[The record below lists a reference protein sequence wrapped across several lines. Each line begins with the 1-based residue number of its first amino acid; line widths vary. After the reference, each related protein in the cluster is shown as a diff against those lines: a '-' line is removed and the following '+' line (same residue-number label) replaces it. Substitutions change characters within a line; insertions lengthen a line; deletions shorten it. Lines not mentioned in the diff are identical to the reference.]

1 MSTIKGLEQT
11 AKARSCLT
19 PEVRKKAGEAK
30 HQNFLIKNI
39 VNEAIKEVLLDD
51 TKKGTPQYKQ
61 FLDAYIKTAI
71 KNPNSQAA
79 GFFADRIIA
88 KDLLTVLDT
97 QHEKEL
103 ARDLDFTRY
112 RILNQFYDRQREVM
126 QEINHRKRI
135 MCLTSR
141 RTGKSTMAAGIIDL
155 VSVKKESDI
164 IYFNR
169 TFANGIKQVFDN
181 VIKYADSVDLK
192 ITEKKKSD
200 GYIKFANG
208 SSLQVFGNSNN
219 AEADKARG
227 YKARCVIIDEVGH
240 QRNLDYLLNE
250 VIYPL
255 MADYEDSTL
264 LLLGTPSRIPHHF
277 STKIW
282 ESDSS
287 FRKYNWSMIE
297 NPYIPKA
304 REFIEEICKAKG
316 LSIESPFIQREYFGK
331 IAPDTEAI
339 IFKKRSYLDSNTI
352 AKIKSGEIKI
362 TDIVIGVD
370 YGFSDFNSMITL
382 AYNRHE
388 KTSFVIEESKF
399 NRATVSEIIERVK
412 KHHANAKEI
421 LEGLRINPEDH
432 LKIYADTNEESITAD
447 LMVKHKLPAYNC
459 YKYDKM
465 FAIEMLADELRA
477 GRMAI
482 PKDGVLDSEMERT
495 LYARNEEDDII
506 NEIDETAFH
515 ADAIMALLYASRKA
529 FFDMDYGINFK
540 ESQPKTK
547 ESQPKTSDYIT
558 DSNGTI
564 VDVNLSN
571 DSGNFEDSG
580 IVG

>member
-1 MSTIKGLEQT
+1 MTSYNAEK
-11 AKARSCLT
+11 ASKARRGITAES
-19 PEVRKKAGEAK
+19 RKKQGQS
-30 HQNFLIKNI
+30 HSQNAMIKNI
-39 VNEAIKEVLLDD
+39 VNEAIKEMLLDD

-61 FLDAYIKTAI
+61 FLDSYIKTAI
-71 KNPNSQAA
+71 TDPNSQAA

-339 IFKKRSYLDSNTI
+339 IFKKRSYLDGSTI
-352 AKIKSGEIKI
+352 TKIKSGEVKI

-412 KHHANAKEI
+412 KHHANAKGI

-482 PKDGVLDSEMERT
+482 PKGGVLDSEMERT
-495 LYARNEEDDII
+495 LYARNDEDDII

-529 FFDMDYGINFK
+529 FFDMDYDINF
-540 ESQPKTK
+540 K

-564 VDVNLSN
+564 VDVNLSD

>member
-1 MSTIKGLEQT
+1 MTSYNAEK
-11 AKARSCLT
+11 ASKARRGITAES
-19 PEVRKKAGEAK
+19 RKKQGQS
-30 HQNFLIKNI
+30 HSQNAMIKNI
-39 VNEAIKEVLLDD
+39 VNEAIKEMLLDENQ
-51 TKKGTPQYKQ
+51 KGTPQYRQ
-61 FLDAYIKTAI
+61 FLDSYIKTAI
-71 KNPNSQAA
+71 TDPNSQAA

-141 RTGKSTMAAGIIDL
+141 RTGKSTMAAGIVDL

-169 TFANGIKQVFDN
+169 TFANGLKQVFDN

-208 SSLQVFGNSNN
+208 SSLQIFGNSNN

-339 IFKKRSYLDSNTI
+339 IFKKRSYLDSSTI
-352 AKIKSGEIKI
+352 AKIKTGEIKI

-412 KHHANAKEI
+412 KHHGSAKEI

-482 PKDGVLDSEMERT
+482 PKGGVLDSEMERT

-529 FFDMDYGINFK
+529 FFDMDYDINF
-540 ESQPKTK
+540 K

-564 VDVNLSN
+564 VDVNLSD

>member
-1 MSTIKGLEQT
+1 MSSVKGLKQT
-11 AKARSCLT
+11 AKARSLLT
-19 PEVRKKAGEAK
+19 PAVRKKAGETK

-39 VNEAIKEVLLDD
+39 VNEAIKEMLLDD

-61 FLDAYIKTAI
+61 FLDSYIKTAI
-71 KNPNSQAA
+71 TDPNSQAA

-141 RTGKSTMAAGIIDL
+141 RTGKSTMAAGIVDL

-208 SSLQVFGNSNN
+208 SSLQIFGNSNN

-282 ESDSS
+282 ESDTS

-304 REFIEEICKAKG
+304 REFIDEICKAKG

-339 IFKKRSYLDSNTI
+339 IFKKRTYLKADTI

-412 KHHANAKEI
+412 KHYGAAKEI
-421 LEGLRINPEDH
+421 LEGLRINTEDH

-482 PKDGVLDSEMERT
+482 PKGGVLDSEMERT

-529 FFDMDYGINFK
+529 FFDMDYDINF
-540 ESQPKTK
+540 K

-558 DSNGTI
+558 DSSGTI
-564 VDVNLSN
+564 VDVNLSD
-571 DSGNFEDSG
+571 DSGNFENSG

>member
-1 MSTIKGLEQT
+1 MNSYNEEK
-11 AKARSCLT
+11 ASRARSGIT
-19 PEVRKKAGEAK
+19 AESRKKQGQS
-30 HQNFLIKNI
+30 HSQNVMIKNI
-39 VNEAIKEVLLDD
+39 VYEAIKEMLLDE
-51 TKKGTPQYKQ
+51 TKKGTPRYKQ
-61 FLDAYIKTAI
+61 FLDAYIQTAI
-71 KNPNSQAA
+71 TDPNSQAA

-181 VIKYADSVDLK
+181 VLKYADSVDLK

-208 SSLQVFGNSNN
+208 SSLQIFGNSNN

-264 LLLGTPSRIPHHF
+264 LLLGTPSRIPHHY
-277 STKIW
+277 SSKIW
-282 ESDSS
+282 ENDTS

-304 REFIEEICKAKG
+304 KEFIDEVCKAKG
-316 LSIESPFIQREYFGK
+316 LTIESPFIQREYFGK

-339 IFKKRSYLDSNTI
+339 IFKKRSYCDADI
-352 AKIKSGEIKI
+352 VEKIKGGYVRI
-362 TDIVIGVD
+362 TDISIGVD
-370 YGFSDFNSMITL
+370 YGFSDYNAIVTL
-382 AYNRHE
+382 AYNKHD
-388 KTSFVIEESKF
+388 KTSYALEESKF
-399 NRATVSEIIERVK
+399 NRAAVSEIIEKIKEHYKKAFELCENVK
-412 KHHANAKEI
+412 
-421 LEGLRINPEDH
+421 INPDDH
-432 LKIYADTNEESITAD
+432 VKIYADTNEESITAD
-447 LMVKHKLPAYNC
+447 LMVRHKLPAYNC

-465 FAIEMLADELRA
+465 YAVEMLADELRS
-477 GRMAI
+477 GRMLI
-482 PKDGVLDSEMERT
+482 KRGGILDNEMDRI
-495 LYARNEEDDII
+495 LYARDDEDNII
-506 NEIDETAFH
+506 NEIDEETYH

-529 FFDMDYGINFK
+529 FFDMDYDINFK
-540 ESQPKTK
+540 ESA
-547 ESQPKTSDYIT
+547 PKTSDFTT
-558 DSNGTI
+558 DESGTI
-564 VDVNLSN
+564 TGYNTADTL
-571 DSGNFEDSG
+571 GNFEDSG

>member
-1 MSTIKGLEQT
+1 MSSTKGLKQT
-11 AKARSCLT
+11 AKARSLLT
-19 PEVRKKAGEAK
+19 PAVRKKAGETK

-39 VNEAIKEVLLDD
+39 VNEAIKEMLLDD

-61 FLDAYIKTAI
+61 FLDSYIKTAI
-71 KNPNSQAA
+71 TDPNSQAA

-141 RTGKSTMAAGIIDL
+141 RTGKSTMAAGIVDL
-155 VSVKKESDI
+155 VSVNKESDI

-208 SSLQVFGNSNN
+208 SSLQIFGNSNN

-339 IFKKRSYLDSNTI
+339 IFKKRSYLDSGTI
-352 AKIKSGEIKI
+352 SKIKSGEIKI

-412 KHHANAKEI
+412 KHHANAKGI

-482 PKDGVLDSEMERT
+482 PKGGILDSEMERT
-495 LYARNEEDDII
+495 LYARNDEDDII

-529 FFDMDYGINFK
+529 FFDMDYDINF
-540 ESQPKTK
+540 K

-564 VDVNLSN
+564 VDVNLSD

>member
-1 MSTIKGLEQT
+1 MTSYNAEK
-11 AKARSCLT
+11 ASKARQGITAES
-19 PEVRKKAGEAK
+19 RKKQGQS
-30 HQNFLIKNI
+30 HTQNAMIKNI
-39 VNEAIKEVLLDD
+39 VNEAIKEMLLDD

-71 KNPNSQAA
+71 TDPNSQAA

-304 REFIEEICKAKG
+304 KEFIEEICKAKG

-339 IFKKRSYLDSNTI
+339 IFKKRTYLKSDTI

-399 NRATVSEIIERVK
+399 NCATVSEIIERVK
-412 KHHANAKEI
+412 EHHANAKEI

-477 GRMAI
+477 GRMTI
-482 PKDGVLDSEMERT
+482 PKGGVLDSEMERT

-529 FFDMDYGINFK
+529 FFDMDYDINF
-540 ESQPKTK
+540 K

>member
-1 MSTIKGLEQT
+1 MSSTKGLKQT
-11 AKARSCLT
+11 AKARSLLT
-19 PEVRKKAGEAK
+19 PAVRKKAGATK

-39 VNEAIKEVLLDD
+39 VNEAIKEMLLDD

-61 FLDAYIKTAI
+61 FLDSYIKTAI
-71 KNPNSQAA
+71 TDPNSQAA

-155 VSVKKESDI
+155 VSVNKESDI

-169 TFANGIKQVFDN
+169 TFANGVKQVFDN

-208 SSLQVFGNSNN
+208 SSLQIFGNSNN

-339 IFKKRSYLDSNTI
+339 IFKKRSYLDSSTI
-352 AKIKSGEIKI
+352 SKIKSGEIKI
-362 TDIVIGVD
+362 MDIVIGVD

-388 KTSFVIEESKF
+388 KISFVIEESKF
-399 NRATVSEIIERVK
+399 NRATASEIIERVK
-412 KHHANAKEI
+412 KHYANAKEI

-482 PKDGVLDSEMERT
+482 PKGGVLDSEMERT
-495 LYARNEEDDII
+495 LYARNDEDDII

-529 FFDMDYGINFK
+529 FFDMDYDINF
-540 ESQPKTK
+540 K

-564 VDVNLSN
+564 VDVNLSD

>member
-1 MSTIKGLEQT
+1 MSTIKGLKQT

-30 HQNFLIKNI
+30 HQNYLIKNI
-39 VNEAIKEVLLDD
+39 VNEAIKEMLLDE
-51 TKKGTPQYKQ
+51 TKTGTPQYKQ

-71 KNPNSQAA
+71 TNPNSQAA

-304 REFIEEICKAKG
+304 KEFIEEICKAKG

-339 IFKKRSYLDSNTI
+339 IFKKRTYLKSDTI

-412 KHHANAKEI
+412 KHYANAKEI

-482 PKDGVLDSEMERT
+482 PKGGVLDSEMERT
-495 LYARNEEDDII
+495 LYARNDEDDII

-529 FFDMDYGINFK
+529 FFDMDYDINF
-540 ESQPKTK
+540 K

-558 DSNGTI
+558 DSSGTI
-564 VDVNLSN
+564 VDVNLSD

>member
-1 MSTIKGLEQT
+1 MSSTKGLKQT
-11 AKARSCLT
+11 AKARSLLT
-19 PEVRKKAGEAK
+19 PAVRKKAGETK

-39 VNEAIKEVLLDD
+39 VNEAIKEMLLDD

-61 FLDAYIKTAI
+61 FLDSYIKTAI
-71 KNPNSQAA
+71 SDPNSQAA

-141 RTGKSTMAAGIIDL
+141 RTGKSTMAAGIVDL

-208 SSLQVFGNSNN
+208 SSLQIFGNSNN

-339 IFKKRSYLDSNTI
+339 IFKKRSYLDSDTI
-352 AKIKSGEIKI
+352 SKIKSGEIKI

-412 KHHANAKEI
+412 KHHANAKGI

-482 PKDGVLDSEMERT
+482 PKGGVLDSEMERT
-495 LYARNEEDDII
+495 LYARNDEDDII

-529 FFDMDYGINFK
+529 FFDMDYDINFK
-540 ESQPKTK
+540 ESQPK
-547 ESQPKTSDYIT
+547 PSDYIT

-564 VDVNLSN
+564 VDVNLSE

>member
-1 MSTIKGLEQT
+1 MTSYNAEK
-11 AKARSCLT
+11 ASKARQGITAES
-19 PEVRKKAGEAK
+19 RKKQGQS
-30 HQNFLIKNI
+30 HTQNAMIKNI
-39 VNEAIKEVLLDD
+39 VNEAIKEMLLDD

-71 KNPNSQAA
+71 TDPNSQAA

-141 RTGKSTMAAGIIDL
+141 RTGKSTMAAGIVDL
-155 VSVKKESDI
+155 VSVNKESDI

-352 AKIKSGEIKI
+352 SRIKSGEIKI

-412 KHHANAKEI
+412 KHHANAKGI

-482 PKDGVLDSEMERT
+482 PKGGVLDSEMERT
-495 LYARNEEDDII
+495 LYARNDEDDII

-529 FFDMDYGINFK
+529 FFDMDYDINF
-540 ESQPKTK
+540 K

-564 VDVNLSN
+564 VDVNLSD

>member
-1 MSTIKGLEQT
+1 MTSYNAEK
-11 AKARSCLT
+11 ASKARRGITAES
-19 PEVRKKAGEAK
+19 RKKQGQS
-30 HQNFLIKNI
+30 HSQNAMIKNI
-39 VNEAIKEVLLDD
+39 VNEAIKEMLLDENQ
-51 TKKGTPQYKQ
+51 KGTPQYKQ
-61 FLDAYIKTAI
+61 FLDSYIKTAI
-71 KNPNSQAA
+71 TDPNSQAA

-88 KDLLTVLDT
+88 KNLLAVLDT

-112 RILNQFYDRQREVM
+112 RILDQFYDRQREVM

-141 RTGKSTMAAGIIDL
+141 RTGKSTMAAGIVDL
-155 VSVKKESDI
+155 VSVNKESDI

-208 SSLQVFGNSNN
+208 SSLQIFGNSNN

-352 AKIKSGEIKI
+352 AKIKTGKIKI

-412 KHHANAKEI
+412 KHYGSAKEI

-482 PKDGVLDSEMERT
+482 PKGGILDSEMERT

-529 FFDMDYGINFK
+529 FFDMDYDINF
-540 ESQPKTK
+540 K

-558 DSNGTI
+558 DSNGAI
-564 VDVNLSN
+564 VDVNLSD

>member
-1 MSTIKGLEQT
+1 MTSYNAEK
-11 AKARSCLT
+11 ASKARQGITAES
-19 PEVRKKAGEAK
+19 RKKQGQS
-30 HQNFLIKNI
+30 HTQNAMIKNI
-39 VNEAIKEVLLDD
+39 VNEAIKEMLLDD

-71 KNPNSQAA
+71 TDPNSQAA

-208 SSLQVFGNSNN
+208 SSLQIFGNSNN

-304 REFIEEICKAKG
+304 REFIDEICKAKG

-339 IFKKRSYLDSNTI
+339 IFKKRTYLKSDTI

-412 KHHANAKEI
+412 EHHANAKEI

-477 GRMAI
+477 GRMTI
-482 PKDGVLDSEMERT
+482 PKGGVLDSEMERT
-495 LYARNEEDDII
+495 LYARNDEDDII

-529 FFDMDYGINFK
+529 FFDMDYDINF
-540 ESQPKTK
+540 K

>member
-1 MSTIKGLEQT
+1 MVSANSMQNLTKGNSKE
-11 AKARSCLT
+11 S
-19 PEVRKKAGEAK
+19 RKKAGQTK
-30 HQNFLIKNI
+30 TRNVRIKNI
-39 VNEAIKEVLLDD
+39 VGEAIENMLLSEDS
-51 TKKGTPQYKQ
+51 KGTPQ
-61 FLDAYIKTAI
+61 FETFI
-71 KNPNSQAA
+71 KNYMESAKNDPKSQAA
-79 GFFADRIIA
+79 QFFAERIID
-88 KDLLTVLDT
+88 KNILDVLDSR
-97 QHEKEL
+97 HEREMNK
-103 ARDLDFTRY
+103 DLDFMRY
-112 RILNQFYDRQREVM
+112 RILKQFYDKQREVM
-126 QEINHRKRI
+126 LEINHRKRI

-141 RTGKSTMAAGIIDL
+141 RTGKSTMAAGIIDMVAL
-155 VSVKKESDI
+155 QKDSEI
-164 IYFNR
+164 IYYNK

-181 VIKYADSVDLK
+181 VIKYSESIDLK
-192 ITEKKKSD
+192 IKKSSKSD
-200 GYIKFANG
+200 GSIEWANG
-208 SSLQVFGNSNN
+208 SKLQILGNSNN

-227 YKARCVIIDEVGH
+227 FKARCVIIDEVGH

-339 IFKKRSYLDSNTI
+339 IFKKRSYLDGSTI
-352 AKIKSGEIKI
+352 SKIKSGEIKI

-477 GRMAI
+477 ERMAI
-482 PKDGVLDSEMERT
+482 PKGGVLDSEMERT
-495 LYARNEEDDII
+495 LYARNDEDDII

-529 FFDMDYGINFK
+529 FFDMDYDINF
-540 ESQPKTK
+540 K

-564 VDVNLSN
+564 VDVNLSD

>member
-1 MSTIKGLEQT
+1 MTSNNAEKASRARRGIT
-11 AKARSCLT
+11 AES
-19 PEVRKKAGEAK
+19 RKKQGQS
-30 HQNFLIKNI
+30 HSQNVMIKNI
-39 VNEAIKEVLLDD
+39 VNEAIKEMLLDE

-61 FLDAYIKTAI
+61 FLDAYIHTAI
-71 KNPNSQAA
+71 TDPNSQAA

-181 VIKYADSVDLK
+181 VLKYADSVDLK

-208 SSLQVFGNSNN
+208 SSLQIFGNSNN

-264 LLLGTPSRIPHHF
+264 LLLGTPSRIPHHY
-277 STKIW
+277 SSKIW
-282 ESDSS
+282 ESDTS

-304 REFIEEICKAKG
+304 KEFIDEVCKAKG
-316 LSIESPFIQREYFGK
+316 LTIESPFIQREYFGK

-339 IFKKRSYLDSNTI
+339 IFKKRSYCDVDI
-352 AKIKSGEIKI
+352 VEKIRGGHVRI
-362 TDIVIGVD
+362 TDISIGVD
-370 YGFSDFNSMITL
+370 YGFSDYNAIVTL
-382 AYNRHE
+382 AYNKHD
-388 KTSFVIEESKF
+388 KTSYVIEESKF
-399 NRATVSEIIERVK
+399 NRAAVSEIVEKIKEHYKNAFELCEKVK
-412 KHHANAKEI
+412 
-421 LEGLRINPEDH
+421 INPDDH
-432 LKIYADTNEESITAD
+432 VKIYADTNEESITAD
-447 LMVKHKLPAYNC
+447 LMVRHKLPAYNC

-465 FAIEMLADELRA
+465 YAVEMLADELRS
-477 GRMAI
+477 GRMLI
-482 PKDGVLDSEMERT
+482 KGGGILDNEMDRI
-495 LYARNEEDDII
+495 LYARDDEDNII
-506 NEIDETAFH
+506 NEIDEETYH

-529 FFDMDYGINFK
+529 FFDMDYDINFK
-540 ESQPKTK
+540 ESA
-547 ESQPKTSDYIT
+547 PKTSDFTT
-558 DSNGTI
+558 DESGTI
-564 VDVNLSN
+564 TGYNTADTL
-571 DSGNFEDSG
+571 GNFEDSG

>member
-1 MSTIKGLEQT
+1 MTSYNAEKASRARRGIT
-11 AKARSCLT
+11 AES
-19 PEVRKKAGEAK
+19 RKKQGQS
-30 HQNFLIKNI
+30 HSQNVMIKNI
-39 VNEAIKEVLLDD
+39 VNEAIKEMLLDE

-61 FLDAYIKTAI
+61 FLDAYIHTAI
-71 KNPNSQAA
+71 KDPNSQAA

-181 VIKYADSVDLK
+181 VLKYADSVDLK

-208 SSLQVFGNSNN
+208 SSLQIFGNSNN

-264 LLLGTPSRIPHHF
+264 LLLGTPSRIPHHY
-277 STKIW
+277 SSKIW
-282 ESDSS
+282 ESDTS

-304 REFIEEICKAKG
+304 KEFIDEICKAKG
-316 LSIESPFIQREYFGK
+316 LTIESPFIQREYFGK

-339 IFKKRSYLDSNTI
+339 IFKKRSYCDEDI
-352 AKIKSGEIKI
+352 VEKIRGGHVRI
-362 TDIVIGVD
+362 TDISIGVD
-370 YGFSDFNSMITL
+370 YGFSDYNAIVTL
-382 AYNRHE
+382 AYNKHD
-388 KTSFVIEESKF
+388 KTSCVLEESKF
-399 NRATVSEIIERVK
+399 NRAAVSEIVEKIKEHYRNAFELCEKVK
-412 KHHANAKEI
+412 
-421 LEGLRINPEDH
+421 INPDDH
-432 LKIYADTNEESITAD
+432 VRIYADTNEESITAD
-447 LMVKHKLPAYNC
+447 LMVRHKLPAYNC

-465 FAIEMLADELRA
+465 YAVEMLADELRS
-477 GRMAI
+477 GRMLI
-482 PKDGVLDSEMERT
+482 KKSGILDNEMDRI
-495 LYARNEEDDII
+495 LYARDDEDNII
-506 NEIDETAFH
+506 NEIDEETYH

-529 FFDMDYGINFK
+529 FFDMDYDINFK
-540 ESQPKTK
+540 ESA
-547 ESQPKTSDYIT
+547 PKTSDFTT
-558 DSNGTI
+558 DESGTI
-564 VDVNLSN
+564 TGYNTADTL
-571 DSGNFEDSG
+571 GNFEDSG

>member
-1 MSTIKGLEQT
+1 MTSYNAEKASRARKGIT
-11 AKARSCLT
+11 AES
-19 PEVRKKAGEAK
+19 RKKQGQS
-30 HQNFLIKNI
+30 HTQNAMIKNI
-39 VNEAIKEVLLDD
+39 VNEAIKEMLLDD

-71 KNPNSQAA
+71 TDPNSQAA

-227 YKARCVIIDEVGH
+227 YKARCVIIDEIGH

-339 IFKKRSYLDSNTI
+339 IFKKRTYLKSDTI

-412 KHHANAKEI
+412 EHYANAKEI

-482 PKDGVLDSEMERT
+482 PKGGVLDSEMERT

-529 FFDMDYGINFK
+529 FFDMDYDINF
-540 ESQPKTK
+540 K

-558 DSNGTI
+558 DANGTI

>member
-1 MSTIKGLEQT
+1 MSSTKGLKQT
-11 AKARSCLT
+11 AKARSLLT
-19 PEVRKKAGEAK
+19 PAVRKKAGETK

-39 VNEAIKEVLLDD
+39 VNEAIKEMLLDD

-61 FLDAYIKTAI
+61 FLDSYIKTAI
-71 KNPNSQAA
+71 TDPNSQAA

-141 RTGKSTMAAGIIDL
+141 RTGKSTMAAGIVDL
-155 VSVKKESDI
+155 VSVNKESDI

-208 SSLQVFGNSNN
+208 SSLQIFGNSNN

-339 IFKKRSYLDSNTI
+339 IFKKRSYLDSDTI
-352 AKIKSGEIKI
+352 SKIKSGEIKI

-412 KHHANAKEI
+412 KHHANAKGI

-482 PKDGVLDSEMERT
+482 PKGGILDSEMERT
-495 LYARNEEDDII
+495 LYARNDEDDII

-529 FFDMDYGINFK
+529 FFDMDYDINF
-540 ESQPKTK
+540 K

-564 VDVNLSN
+564 VDVNLSD
-571 DSGNFEDSG
+571 DSGNFENSG

>member
-1 MSTIKGLEQT
+1 
-11 AKARSCLT
+11 
-19 PEVRKKAGEAK
+19 
-30 HQNFLIKNI
+30 
-39 VNEAIKEVLLDD
+39 
-51 TKKGTPQYKQ
+51 
-61 FLDAYIKTAI
+61 
-71 KNPNSQAA
+71 
-79 GFFADRIIA
+79 
-88 KDLLTVLDT
+88 
-97 QHEKEL
+97 
-103 ARDLDFTRY
+103 
-112 RILNQFYDRQREVM
+112 
-126 QEINHRKRI
+126 
-135 MCLTSR
+135 
-141 RTGKSTMAAGIIDL
+141 
-155 VSVKKESDI
+155 
-164 IYFNR
+164 
-169 TFANGIKQVFDN
+169 
-181 VIKYADSVDLK
+181 
-192 ITEKKKSD
+192 
-200 GYIKFANG
+200 
-208 SSLQVFGNSNN
+208 
-219 AEADKARG
+219 
-227 YKARCVIIDEVGH
+227 
-240 QRNLDYLLNE
+240 
-250 VIYPL
+250 
-255 MADYEDSTL
+255 
-264 LLLGTPSRIPHHF
+264 
-277 STKIW
+277 
-282 ESDSS
+282 
-287 FRKYNWSMIE
+287 MIE

-304 REFIEEICKAKG
+304 KEFIEEICKAKG

-339 IFKKRSYLDSNTI
+339 IFKKRTYLKSDTI
-352 AKIKSGEIKI
+352 SKIKSGEIKI

-482 PKDGVLDSEMERT
+482 PKGGVLDSEMERT

-529 FFDMDYGINFK
+529 FFDMDYDINF
-540 ESQPKTK
+540 K

-564 VDVNLSN
+564 VDVNLSD